1 MRDAGSMSGGAGSDG
16 PTFALL
22 QQARELGEEGDY
34 DGMAERLRE
43 ALEDDPDDPAVLCW
57 LGVAERELGLDGVAY
72 ERFRRALAGDPEDPF
87 ILVTAGGALAHF
99 DDPEAETALRTA
111 ALTAPDLPLARWMY
125 GAYLAREGFHDDA
138 RKELDEARSLDREDA
153 VIAYESGVAYAL
165 AGKPEA
171 AASEIAEAVDLAAD
185 DGWYRV
191 VLGLLLVELDRL
203 DEALTDLDLGAR
215 AREDDVEAQ
224 LAAALAHG
232 ACGDEASAWEFL
244 ERGRMR
250 AEGVDVLTAEA
261 VEERL
266 GDTAEAAA
274 DLLRDTLGPGMLRE
288 RLLARP

>member
-1 MRDAGSMSGGAGSDG
+1 MGEAGGMSGGAGSDG

-43 ALEDDPDDPAVLCW
+43 ALEDDPDDPAILCW
-57 LGVAERELGLDGVAY
+57 LGVAERELGLEGVAY

-111 ALTAPDLPLARWMY
+111 SLMAPDLPLARWMY

-138 RKELDEARSLDREDA
+138 RKELDEARALDREDA

-165 AGKPEA
+165 AGQPEA
-171 AASEIAEAVDLAAD
+171 AAADISDAVDLAAD

-224 LAAALAHG
+224 MAAALAH
-232 ACGDEASAWEFL
+232 AAVGDEASAWEFL

-250 AEGVDVLTAEA
+250 AEGTDALTAEA

-266 GDTAEAAA
+266 GDNPEAAS